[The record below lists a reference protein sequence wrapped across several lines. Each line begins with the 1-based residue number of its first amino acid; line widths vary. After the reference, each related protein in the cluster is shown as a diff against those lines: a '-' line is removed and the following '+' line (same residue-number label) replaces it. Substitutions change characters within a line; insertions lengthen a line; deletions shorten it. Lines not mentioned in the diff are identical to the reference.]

1 MRLVE
6 RVRLANAL
14 WQVLQEAYTQDTLQW
29 GMSDKQKI
37 CSWEYAELR
46 ILGSYRRWLIKKL

>member
-14 WQVLQEAYTQDTLQW
+14 WQVLQEACTRDTLQRGMPDKQEIVE
-29 GMSDKQKI
+29 GMS
-37 CSWEYAELR
+37 S
-46 ILGSYRRWLIKKL
+46 

>member
-14 WQVLQEAYTQDTLQW
+14 WQVLQEACTQDTLQW
-29 GMSDKQKI
+29 GMSVKQEI
-37 CSWEYAELR
+37 VEGMPS
-46 ILGSYRRWLIKKL
+46 

>member
-14 WQVLQEAYTQDTLQW
+14 WQVLQEPCTRDTLQW
-29 GMSDKQKI
+29 GMSVKQEI
-37 CSWEYAELR
+37 VEGMPS
-46 ILGSYRRWLIKKL
+46 